1 MPIRKRKKQVYKKRK
16 VSPLKV
22 VVNTLI
28 ILFLI
33 ALALFI
39 SIIKDLPRPERF
51 TEGIIYQ
58 STKIYDR
65 TGEILLYEI
74 SGEEKR
80 TLIPLEKVPQSLVNT
95 IIATEDKNFFKHEGV
110 DVKAIARAVL
120 YDLKIKKPVQG
131 ASTITQQLIRSYFL
145 TQNKTIKRK
154 TREIILSLELER
166 RYDKEKIL
174 EWYLNLIPFGS
185 NLYGVESASQTFLGK
200 SVSEISLA
208 ESAVLTAMIK
218 MPSYYSPYGSHK
230 NELMERKNYVLRRS
244 FEENYISREEMEEA
258 QKKEIVFQPQKTT
271 IQAPHFVMF
280 VKEKLEKKYGRNFLN
295 ERGLKII
302 TTIDMDIQKEAGR
315 IVKNKA
321 KEIEK
326 FNAFNASLLAVNPQT
341 GEIIAMVGS
350 KDFFEES
357 QPEGCQSGIDC
368 KFDPQ
373 VNTTL
378 SLRQPGSSIKPFIYA
393 LAFKKGFT
401 PNSIVWDVKTEFNP
415 NCPAE
420 ANREFSENN
429 SKCYHPQNYD
439 NRYVG
444 PVNLRLALA
453 QSRNIPSVKVL
464 YLTGLTEVLDFIY
477 NFGLKTLTDKNR
489 YGLSLVLGGGEV
501 RLLEMV
507 MGYSVFAN
515 DGSMNP
521 LKYIKRIEDVGG
533 KIIEK
538 NTNEEIKIIPSQIAR
553 EINDILSDNQ
563 ARAPMFGV
571 NSYLKLNNY
580 EAAAKTGTTQSY
592 RDAWLIGYTPQLVT
606 GVWVGNND
614 NTPMNKK
621 PAVLLAG
628 PIWNEFMNKVLDK
641 FPKENFKKPEKRIVE
656 NPILNGE
663 LKENHSILYFLNKDD
678 PQYENWEKAVKNW
691 LRIN

>member
-1 MPIRKRKKQVYKKRK
+1 MALNI
-16 VSPLKV
+16 
-22 VVNTLI
+22 LI

-39 SIIKDLPRPERF
+39 NIIKDLPRPERF

-58 STKIYDR
+58 STKIYDQ
-65 TGEILLYEI
+65 TGEILLYEM

-80 TLIPLEKVPQSLVNT
+80 TLIPLEKAPQSLVNT
-95 IIATEDKNFFKHEGV
+95 IIATEDKNFFKHEGI
-110 DVKAIARAVL
+110 DIKAIARAVL

-208 ESAVLTAMIK
+208 ESAALTAMIK

-230 NELMERKNYVLRRS
+230 NELMERKNYVLRRA

-258 QKKEIVFQPQKTT
+258 QKKEIVFQPRKTT

-280 VKEKLEKKYGRNFLN
+280 VKEKLEEKYGRNFLN
-295 ERGLKII
+295 ERGLKVI
-302 TTIDMDIQKEAGR
+302 TTIDMDIQKEAER
-315 IVKNKA
+315 IIKNKA

-326 FNAFNASLLAVNPQT
+326 FNAFNASLLALNPQT
-341 GEIIAMVGS
+341 GEIMAMVGS

-378 SLRQPGSSIKPFIYA
+378 SLRQPGSSIKPFVYA

-401 PNSIVWDVKTEFNP
+401 PNSIIWDVKTEFNP

-420 ANREFSENN
+420 ANREFSESN

-439 NRYVG
+439 DRYMG

-453 QSRNIPSVKVL
+453 QSRNVPSVKVL
-464 YLTGLTEVLDFIY
+464 YLAGLGEVLDFIS

-521 LKYIKRIEDVGG
+521 LKYIKRIENNKGE
-533 KIIEK
+533 IIEK
-538 NTNEEIKIIPSQIAR
+538 NTKGEIKIIPSQIAR

-571 NSYLKLNNY
+571 NSYLKLNDY

-628 PIWNEFMNKVLDK
+628 PIWNEFMNKVLVK
-641 FPKENFKKPEKRIVE
+641 LPKEDFKKPEKRTVE
-656 NPILNGE
+656 KPILNGE
-663 LKENHSILYFLNKDD
+663 LKENHSLLYFLNKDD

-691 LRIN
+691 LGVN